1 MYVINSET
9 MQKKIIVSKA
19 IGEWLIEHNIPLLSK
34 NSEEYIFSDTDE
46 LKKMLLRVP
55 SELKGGEICE

>member
-1 MYVINSET
+1 